1 MAEPAAEVRLAA
13 HDVRRLVDE
22 QHPSFVGKVRL
33 FSHGWDNDL
42 FRLGD
47 DWAVRLP
54 RRRAAADLILHEQR
68 WLPELSGRLPVP
80 TPVPVAVGL
89 PTAQFPWRWSIV
101 PWLPG
106 SRLADLSPGE
116 RDDAAD
122 DVAAALAALHT
133 PAPAEAPRS
142 PHRGI
147 ALHERDAGTRE
158 LLAGDP
164 ELLDLWRVGVAAE
177 PWRGAPVWVHGDV
190 HPGNLLVAE
199 GRLSA
204 VLDFGDVC
212 AGDPA
217 CDLAI
222 AWTAFTP
229 LGRARMRAALGDRYD
244 AAIWT
249 RAAAWAALFAA
260 LLAGTRDPAFREVA
274 AHSRAELVRELA

>member
-1 MAEPAAEVRLAA
+1 MPEPAAEIRLAA
-13 HDVRRLVDE
+13 DEVRRLVDE
-22 QHPSFVGKVRL
+22 QHPSFVGEVRL

-47 DWAVRLP
+47 TWAVRLP
-54 RRRAAADLILHEQR
+54 RRTAAADLIVHEQR
-68 WLPELSGRLPVP
+68 WLPELSPRLPVP

-89 PTAQFPWRWSIV
+89 PTAEFPWRWSIV

-106 SRLADLSPGE
+106 SRLADLTPTE
-116 RDDAAD
+116 RDGAAG
-122 DVAAALAALHT
+122 DVAAALAALHV
-133 PAPAEAPRS
+133 PAPADAPRN

-147 ALHERDAGTRE
+147 PLHERDARTRD

-164 ELLDLWRVGVAAE
+164 SLLDLWRAGVAAP
-177 PWRGAPVWVHGDV
+177 PWRGSPVWVHGDV
-190 HPGNLLVAE
+190 HPRNLVAE
-199 GRLSA
+199 RGRLTG

-229 LGRARMRAALGDRYD
+229 VGRARMRAALGERYD
-244 AAIWT
+244 SAIWT
-249 RAAAWAALFAA
+249 RARAWSALFAV
-260 LLAGTRDPAFREVA
+260 LLAGTRDPGFREVA
-274 AHSRAELVRELA
+274 AHSRAELLREA